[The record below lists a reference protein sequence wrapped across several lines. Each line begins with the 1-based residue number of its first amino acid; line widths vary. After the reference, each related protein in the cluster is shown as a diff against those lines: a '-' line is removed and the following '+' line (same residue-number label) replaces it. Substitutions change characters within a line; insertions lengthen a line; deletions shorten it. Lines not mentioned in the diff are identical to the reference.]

1 MTSLN
6 PILRSRPTVL
16 GALATL
22 WLSSAT
28 AQVNGPM
35 PTLGTDLWTGFM
47 QNAYGAQET
56 RLYISAPAAT
66 SGTVS
71 IPQTGWSQAF
81 SVPANGVVLVNVP
94 TTAEHVGS
102 ESVTG
107 KGVRIIAAAPVA
119 VTAVSYQSYTHDG
132 AQVLPVEALGTDYF
146 VEAYRGLPGFNE
158 FYKSELLIVATTDD
172 TEVEITP
179 SVNTAGGRPA
189 GVPFTVTLDQGQT
202 YQVQS
207 ALSSLDLTGT
217 RVRATAASGPCR
229 PFAVLSGSM
238 CANVPVGCP
247 ACDHLVEQMIP
258 LERWGTEF
266 HTFLPTGIAN
276 ATVRVLAGQ
285 NGTIVTVN
293 GGAPIALNA
302 GQSHQVN
309 GLAGTACINATAPVS
324 VVVIYE
330 GYNCA
335 NAGDPSMVVIEPDD
349 RTTQSTTFSTVS
361 SPQITGHRVELVVP
375 TAVVG
380 QVTVDGTAVPAGSFT
395 AFATCPT
402 WSHASRTITAGT
414 HRVSAPQGIHVY
426 ATGFGTGESYAFN
439 ANATVVPVV
448 VQDSLLCVNGP
459 VTLTA
464 PEPMDNP
471 QWEAAS
477 APGVVLATGMSYSF
491 TPTTNDTYTVSGTA
505 PGSTCPLEFTF
516 HVGIQV
522 PVTVEATA
530 DGANAA
536 TICQYQPVQLGAQPS
551 LDPNAYTLSW
561 TPAALVSDPAIPD
574 PVAYPMTTTWFK
586 LNVTSPLGC
595 GSATDS
601 VLVQVT
607 PNTVHSVEATTAD
620 SIICLGDPVQLG
632 TRTQRVI
639 AFDPLN
645 SGTSALWAQVQGGAV
660 SGACGAVNGNALLFN
675 AAGTRQ
681 ARTTPINVPQGG
693 SLVFSLMISA
703 GTAPCDGAEPGEDVV
718 VEYSLNGV
726 AWTVFHTLNE
736 SQYPA
741 FTPITL
747 AIPPAAWSAATHFRW
762 RQLANS
768 GAAQDVWALDNV
780 TLTRVDNTGVPLLW
794 SPGATLNDP
803 TSPSPLATPPADT
816 WYTVQ
821 ATGGTGCT
829 FSDPVFV
836 QVAPAFSIS
845 AGNDVLLCGSGQAQ
859 LQATASSG
867 QGIQWSWTPNNGSLN
882 NTAISGPL
890 ASPGATTTYTAT
902 AINNVGCTASD
913 AVTVTVGPQLGLV
926 LSASDLTLC
935 QGESS
940 QLNAVLQGTGTL
952 QLLWNN
958 AGSLSSATSPNPVAT
973 PTGTT
978 TYTATLTDTQTG
990 CSTQASITIA
1000 VTTAYTIAATEDT
1013 TLCNALGFQLDVQH
1027 NVPAPFSIAWT
1038 PAFLLNSGS
1047 IASPTVMADTTML
1060 FEVTITDANGCSVT
1074 DSVRITDAFDSMV
1087 NPVNIAGCAGQTL
1100 VLDAGF
1106 PGSTYAWTH
1115 GPTSQTVPVTTT
1127 DTYVVEITDAQGC
1140 QTTKTFN
1147 VVLNALPALD
1157 LGPDSLLCGASAFI
1171 IQANSPGNT
1180 VVWGNGS
1187 TGQQFQATGS
1197 GTYTATATSPQ
1208 GCVSTDAVTLTF
1220 APMPVDQLQ
1229 DVTACATS
1237 PVTLDAGNAGSSY
1250 LWNTS
1255 STGQSITVTTGGLY
1269 SVLVT
1274 NTQGC
1279 TGTFDAL
1286 VTLVAPPVVD
1296 LGPDTTVCTGTG
1308 VVLDAGNPGSTYLWS
1323 TGAVAQTIAP
1333 LQSGTYGVIVTNT
1346 ACQASDSVT
1355 LTVLPGPVD
1364 ALVDVTECTGEPVL
1378 LDAGNPGAT
1387 FAWSTGAVTP
1397 TIAPTAAGTY
1407 TVLVSTPQGCS
1418 ASFSA
1423 VVTFVPWPVVDLGP
1437 DTALCQG
1444 DVLTLDAGNPGT
1456 TYTWST
1462 GAVTHTIDVVQNG
1475 TYSVTVDNGH
1485 CSASDAVVAGFN
1497 PRPSSLPVHQ
1507 IFTCLDEE
1515 PHYVVI
1521 DAGNPGSSF
1530 GWSSG
1535 QTSQIILAGAYGWY
1549 FVDITNTFNC
1559 GLRDSVRVNEFCP
1572 ASIYVPNTFTPNA
1585 DGINDTWGPVGKN
1598 VATLELIVFDRWG
1611 GVLWQTNDPMDQ
1623 WDGTAH
1629 GAEVPN
1635 EVYVWKMRYRFV
1647 DDEQGGVGMEQERMG
1662 HVTIIR

>member
-1 MTSLN
+1 MTARTPFLHM
-6 PILRSRPTVL
+6 RPALVVGLVVL
-16 GALATL
+16 C
-22 WLSSAT
+22 LSSAS

-56 RLYISAPAAT
+56 RLYISAPSAT
-66 SGTVS
+66 TGTVS

-81 SVPANGVVLVNVP
+81 SVPANGVVQVNVP
-94 TTAEHVGS
+94 NTAEHVGS
-102 ESVTG
+102 ETVTG
-107 KGVRIIAAAPVA
+107 KGVRIQAVAPVA

-132 AQVLPVEALGTDYF
+132 TQVLPVEALGTDYF
-146 VEAYRGLPGFNE
+146 AEAYRGLPGFNE

-189 GVPFTVTLDQGQT
+189 GVPFTVMLDEGQS

-229 PFAVLSGSM
+229 PFVVLSGSM

-247 ACDHLVEQMIP
+247 ACDHVVEQMLP
-258 LERWGTEF
+258 LERWGTSF
-266 HTFLPTGIAN
+266 KTFLPGGISN

-285 NGTIVTVN
+285 NGTSVTVN
-293 GGAPIALNA
+293 GGAPISLNA
-302 GQSHQVN
+302 GQAHELN
-309 GLAGTACINATAPVS
+309 GLAGTACINASAPVS

-349 RTTQSTTFSTVS
+349 RTTTSTTFSTVS

-380 QVTVDGTAVPAGSFT
+380 QVAVDGTAVPAGSFT

-402 WSHASRTITAGT
+402 WSHASRTITSGT
-414 HRVSAPQGIHVY
+414 HRVTAPQGIHVY

-439 ANATVVPVV
+439 ANATEVPVV

-459 VTLTA
+459 VTLTS

-477 APGVVLATGMSYSF
+477 TPGVVLANGLSYSF

-530 DGANAA
+530 NGGNAA
-536 TICQYQPVQLGAQPS
+536 QICQYQPVQLGTTPN
-551 LDPNAYTLSW
+551 LDPNAYALNW
-561 TPAALVSDPAIPD
+561 TPAAVVSDPTIPD

-607 PNTVHSVEATTAD
+607 PNTVHSVEAITAD
-620 SIICLGDPVQLG
+620 SIICLGDAVQLG
-632 TRTQRVI
+632 TRTQRMI
-639 AFDPLN
+639 GFDPLDN
-645 SGTSALWAQVQGGAV
+645 TTSAMWAQVQGGGV
-660 SGACGAVNGNALLFN
+660 SGTCGAVNGNALLFN
-675 AAGTRQ
+675 GTGTRQ
-681 ARTTPINVPQGG
+681 ARTTPANVPQGG
-693 SLVFSLMISA
+693 TLMFSLWISG

-726 AWTVFHTLNE
+726 AWTVIQTLNE

-741 FTPITL
+741 FTPLTL

-803 TSPSPLATPPADT
+803 TSASPVATPLADT
-816 WYTVQ
+816 WYTVE
-821 ATGGTGCT
+821 ATSGTGCT
-829 FSDPVFV
+829 VSDPVFV
-836 QVAPAFSIS
+836 QVAPAFTIN
-845 AGNDVLLCGSGQAQ
+845 AGNDVLLCGGGQIQ

-867 QGIQWSWTPNNGSLN
+867 QGIQWSWAPNNGSLN
-882 NTAISGPL
+882 STTIAAPM
-890 ASPGATTTYTAT
+890 ASPTATTTYTAT
-902 AINNVGCTASD
+902 ATSSIGCTASD
-913 AVTVTVGPQLGLV
+913 AVTVTMGPQLGLS

-940 QLNAVLQGTGTL
+940 QLNAVMQGTGTL

-958 AGSLSSATSPNPVAT
+958 AGSLSSATAPNPVAT
-973 PTGTT
+973 PSGTT

-1000 VTTAYTIAATEDT
+1000 VTTAYSIAATEDT

-1027 NVPAPFSIAWT
+1027 NVPAPFTIAWT
-1038 PAFLLNSGS
+1038 PAALLNSGS

-1087 NPVNIAGCAGQTL
+1087 NPVNIAGCVGQNV

-1106 PGSTYAWTH
+1106 PGSTYVWAH
-1115 GPTSQTVPVTTT
+1115 GPTTQTVTVTASG
-1127 DTYVVEITDAQGC
+1127 TYVVEITDAQGC

-1147 VVLNALPALD
+1147 VALNALPALD
-1157 LGPDSLLCGASAFI
+1157 LGPDSLLCGVTAFT
-1171 IQANSPGNT
+1171 IQANSPGST

-1197 GTYTATATSPQ
+1197 GTYTATATSAQ

-1220 APMPVDQLQ
+1220 APMPIDALQ
-1229 DVTACATS
+1229 DITACSTTS
-1237 PVTLDAGNAGSSY
+1237 VTLDAGNPGSSY
-1250 LWNTS
+1250 LWNTNA
-1255 STGQSITVTTGGLY
+1255 TGQSIPVTTSGTY

-1274 NTQGC
+1274 DPQGC
-1279 TGTFDAL
+1279 SATFDAQVVL
-1286 VTLVAPPVVD
+1286 VEPPVVD
-1296 LGPDTTVCTGTG
+1296 LGPDTTVCTGPG

-1323 TGAVAQTIAP
+1323 TGATGQTISP
-1333 LQSGTYGVIVTNT
+1333 SQSGLYGVLVSNSV
-1346 ACQASDSVT
+1346 CQASDSVM

-1364 ALVDVTECTGEPVL
+1364 GPIDATACTGEPVL
-1378 LDAGNPGAT
+1378 LDAGNPGST
-1387 FAWSTGAVTP
+1387 YAWSTGATTR
-1397 TIAPTAAGTY
+1397 TITAATAGTY
-1407 TVLVSTPQGCS
+1407 TVLVTTAQGCTG
-1418 ASFSA
+1418 SFDA
-1423 VVTFVPWPVVDLGP
+1423 AVTFVPWPVVDLGP

-1444 DVLTLDAGNPGT
+1444 DVLTLDAGNPGAA
-1456 TYTWST
+1456 YTWST
-1462 GAVTHTIDVVQNG
+1462 GATARTIDVVQNG
-1475 TYSVTVDNGH
+1475 TYSVTVDNGY
-1485 CSASDAVVAGFN
+1485 CSVSDAVVTGFN
-1497 PRPSSLPVHQ
+1497 PRPSSMPVHQ

-1515 PHYVVI
+1515 PHFVVI
-1521 DAGNPGSSF
+1521 DAGNPGSRF
-1530 GWSSG
+1530 DWSSG
-1535 QTSQIILAGAYGWY
+1535 ETAQIILAGAYGWY

-1559 GLRDSVRVNEFCP
+1559 GLRDSVKVNEFCP

-1598 VATLELIVFDRWG
+1598 VATMELIVFDRWG
-1611 GVLWQTNDPMDQ
+1611 GVLWQTNSPTDQ

-1662 HVTIIR
+1662 HVTVMR